1 MSVIEVGRVCVK
13 IAGRDAG
20 ERCVITKVIDG
31 NQVMVKNTGRK
42 KERKCAVKHLEPTPK
57 TVDVKDAAAV
67 EKVFK

>member
-1 MSVIEVGRVCVK
+1 MSVIEMGRICVK

-31 NQVMVKNTGRK
+31 NMVIIQNAGRK
-42 KERKCAVKHLEPTPK
+42 KERKCAIKHLEPTPK
-57 TVDVKDAAAV
+57 TVDVKDKAAV